1 MGQFVN
7 KSTNEKLDI
16 KPQGIFKSSKKVGKW
31 LQKYS
36 MIQLKDSTLKWKKEK
51 KGYCYYKETKDKKN
65 VADWFPCDNSHLGT
79 FKIEYEDDYDDE
91 GICMLYDFDDR
102 KVYNDG

>member
-1 MGQFVN
+1 
-7 KSTNEKLDI
+7 
-16 KPQGIFKSSKKVGKW
+16 
-31 LQKYS
+31 
-36 MIQLKDSTLKWKKEK
+36 
-51 KGYCYYKETKDKKN
+51 
-65 VADWFPCDNSHLGT
+65 LGT

>member
-36 MIQLKDSTLKWKKEK
+36 MI
-51 KGYCYYKETKDKKN
+51 
-65 VADWFPCDNSHLGT
+65 
-79 FKIEYEDDYDDE
+79 
-91 GICMLYDFDDR
+91 
-102 KVYNDG
+102 